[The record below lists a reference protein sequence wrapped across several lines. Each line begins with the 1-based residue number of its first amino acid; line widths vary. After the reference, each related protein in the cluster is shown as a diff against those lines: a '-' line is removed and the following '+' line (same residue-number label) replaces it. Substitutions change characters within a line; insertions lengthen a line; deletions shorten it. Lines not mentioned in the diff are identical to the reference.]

1 MTSWKSQQ
9 FARPGRGSLRA
20 ARVICECQ
28 RHRARRSIVRSTV
41 QSVRFLGDQ
50 LQRRGL
56 ALLVGV
62 PLTFGALGIPSE
74 GMNVSLPALRERA
87 AIVSTRSLQ
96 IFTTEGA
103 RQTFLHPEEMARQR
117 SLEIIK
123 EDFFRTSVPYGAI
136 IYREARRN
144 HLSPEL
150 VAAVVESESDFRPTL
165 VSNKQ
170 AQGLMQIVPETG
182 RLMGCRNAFNPDQN
196 VAAGTRYL
204 RYLFNRFNDQGI
216 VLAAY
221 NAGEGNV
228 ERFGGVP
235 PFRETRDY
243 LVRVS
248 GRAHSYRRAVHYR
261 YLASLRI
268 RPAIVE

>member
-1 MTSWKSQQ
+1 MITNSS
-9 FARPGRGSLRA
+9 
-20 ARVICECQ
+20 
-28 RHRARRSIVRSTV
+28 VRSA
-41 QSVRFLGDQ
+41 RFLAEQ
-50 LQRRGL
+50 LHRKGV
-56 ALLVGV
+56 ALLVGA
-62 PLTFGALGIPSE
+62 PLLFGALGVPIEAMS
-74 GMNVSLPALRERA
+74 VSLPALRERVVLVGA
-87 AIVSTRSLQ
+87 PSFKV
-96 IFTTEGA
+96 FTTTGA
-103 RQTFLHPEEMARQR
+103 RESFLQPQQMAGPR

-123 EDFFRTSVPYGAI
+123 EDFFRTSVPYGSI

-144 HLSPEL
+144 GLPPEL
-150 VAAVVESESDFRPTL
+150 VAAVVESESDFRPAL

-204 RYLFNRFNDQGI
+204 RYLFHRFNDQRM

-235 PFRETRDY
+235 PFQETRDY
-243 LVRVS
+243 LMRVS
-248 GRAHSYRRAVHYR
+248 SRAHSYRQAVHYR
-261 YLASLRI
+261 YMASLRI